1 MLVADLE
8 ELCGNSPM
16 RMGRRAVMTF
26 TVRPA
31 GPSNVYRESS
41 KAIPCSET
49 EAVPR
54 KRISTAIGY
63 QSLLVL
69 ADFRLFSPSCR
80 LAV

>member
-8 ELCGNSPM
+8 VLCGNSPT
-16 RMGRRAVMTF
+16 RMGRRVVKTF

-49 EAVPR
+49 EAVSR

-63 QSLLVL
+63 QPLLVL
-69 ADFRLFSPSCR
+69 ADFQLFSPSCR
-80 LAV
+80 LGT

>member
-1 MLVADLE
+1 
-8 ELCGNSPM
+8 
-16 RMGRRAVMTF
+16 
-26 TVRPA
+26 VRQLNDEDGA
-31 GPSNVYRESS
+31 TRGQDVHRQTGSSNVHRESS

-54 KRISTAIGY
+54 MRSSTALGY

-69 ADFRLFSPSCR
+69 ADFRLPTL

>member
-1 MLVADLE
+1 
-8 ELCGNSPM
+8 
-16 RMGRRAVMTF
+16 MTF

-31 GPSNVYRESS
+31 GPSIVHRESS
-41 KAIPCSET
+41 KAIPYIET
-49 EAVPR
+49 VAVPR

-63 QSLLVL
+63 QSQLVL

>member
-1 MLVADLE
+1 
-8 ELCGNSPM
+8 M

-41 KAIPCSET
+41 KAIPWSGT
-49 EAVPR
+49 EAVSR

-63 QSLLVL
+63 LSLLVL
-69 ADFRLFSPSCR
+69 ADFHLFSPSCR

>member
-1 MLVADLE
+1 
-8 ELCGNSPM
+8 
-16 RMGRRAVMTF
+16 MTF

-31 GPSNVYRESS
+31 GPSNVGRESS

-54 KRISTAIGY
+54 MRSSTALGY

-80 LAV
+80 LVV

>member
-1 MLVADLE
+1 
-8 ELCGNSPM
+8 
-16 RMGRRAVMTF
+16 MTF

-69 ADFRLFSPSCR
+69 ADFRLPTL
-80 LAV
+80 LAVLLSRRLTA